1 MNDVVIL
8 IPAYNPNHRLID
20 LVKDLELS
28 GFKKILV
35 INDGSLKKYQKVFLE
50 LEKKSSCLVLEYSEN
65 KGKGYAIK
73 YGINY
78 YLENLKN
85 AYKGIVT
92 VDDDYQHEPDDIKNI
107 ALKLLGNQ
115 DSLILGVRDFKTK
128 GLPFGNKFGN
138 KLTSLIFRFLY
149 GTKISDTQTGLRG
162 IPNRYLNLC
171 LEASGKRFEYEMNM
185 LISFIKNK
193 KNVLC
198 IPIKTIYHKKNNTMF
213 NNVING
219 LSIYKALFSEY
230 IKYGL
235 TSLFAAFIDII
246 IFTAFLSIFNN
257 LNANFIII
265 MGTFTARIV
274 SAFVNFNLTKY
285 LVFKSHEKSEN
296 LLVKFYLHNFIN
308 MIASATLVLILHN
321 LFPNVLETIFKVI
334 VDTTIYIVGYKIQK
348 KYIFKV

>member
-1 MNDVVIL
+1 MEDLVLMNDVVIL

-50 LEKKSSCLVLEYSEN
+50 LEKISSCLVLEYSEN

-128 GLPFGNKFGN
+128 GLP
-138 KLTSLIFRFLY
+138 LVISL
-149 GTKISDTQTGLRG
+149 
-162 IPNRYLNLC
+162 
-171 LEASGKRFEYEMNM
+171 A
-185 LISFIKNK
+185 
-193 KNVLC
+193 
-198 IPIKTIYHKKNNTMF
+198 
-213 NNVING
+213 IN
-219 LSIYKALFSEY
+219 
-230 IKYGL
+230 
-235 TSLFAAFIDII
+235 
-246 IFTAFLSIFNN
+246 
-257 LNANFIII
+257 
-265 MGTFTARIV
+265 
-274 SAFVNFNLTKY
+274 
-285 LVFKSHEKSEN
+285 
-296 LLVKFYLHNFIN
+296 
-308 MIASATLVLILHN
+308 
-321 LFPNVLETIFKVI
+321 
-334 VDTTIYIVGYKIQK
+334 
-348 KYIFKV
+348 